1 MNLKISRCTAAPAN
15 RIFLIDFLKDG
26 DLQTGRGKHEKVRD
40 EILALMP
47 EQSPFISKQ
56 VFLRKTRTLN
66 ELSDLFKFIEQEC
79 DATTSPLIFLDGHG
93 DKQRGL
99 ELPSG
104 EFLGWADFNS
114 ELEKITGAAAG
125 HSTVVASFC
134 HSMAAVA
141 RPPLEKRLPTPF
153 YYGYADEVPAGVVE
167 KEGESIIQE
176 LLKTGTFVESGKAI
190 QHFSEY
196 DHVEMLIAPVLMKFL
211 HPQKVF
217 DKFPGLSKGNLR
229 KLLHADIGRDFGTT
243 KGLNKVLAQTLD
255 PRILVRSIVEGAMH
269 ATERRTRL
277 LTEILSGIELEMKNI
292 HL

>member
-1 MNLKISRCTAAPAN
+1 MKLTISRSTAAPAN

-40 EILALMP
+40 EILAQMP
-47 EQSPFISKQ
+47 EQAPFISRQ

-66 ELSDLFKFIEQEC
+66 ELSDLFKFIKQEC
-79 DATTSPLIFLDGHG
+79 NATTSPLIFFDGHG

-104 EFLGWADFNS
+104 EFFGWADFNS
-114 ELEKITGAAAG
+114 ELEKITSAAAG

-134 HSMAAVA
+134 HSMEAVA
-141 RPPLEKRLPTPF
+141 RPPLEKPLSTPF

-167 KEGESIIQE
+167 KECESIIQE
-176 LLKTGTFVESGKAI
+176 LLETGTFIESGKTI

-211 HPQKVF
+211 HPQKVV
-217 DKFPGLSKGNLR
+217 DKFPDLSKGNLR
-229 KLLHADIGRDFGTT
+229 KLLHAEIGRDFGTT
-243 KGLNKVLAQTLD
+243 SGLNKILAQAFD
-255 PRILVRSIVEGAMH
+255 PRVLVRSILEGAMH

-277 LTEILSGIELEMKNI
+277 LAEILSGIELDVKRN
-292 HL
+292 